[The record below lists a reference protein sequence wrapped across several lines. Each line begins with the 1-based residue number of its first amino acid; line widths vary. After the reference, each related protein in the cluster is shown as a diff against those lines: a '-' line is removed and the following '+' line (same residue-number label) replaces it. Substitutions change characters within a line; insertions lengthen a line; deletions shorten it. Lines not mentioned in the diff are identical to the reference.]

1 MLGSGVRNIVK
12 YSKVYSNI
20 DPVFVGGDIFKTQIA
35 LNAAKN
41 ENAGVNAGANAGV
54 NVGVNLAKTE
64 LEVLTCIK
72 EDNTLS
78 TAKIAEKVGKNK
90 RTIERI
96 IKALKEKGYIT
107 RIGSDKTGHWEI
119 ID

>member
-20 DPVFVGGDIFKTQIA
+20 DPVFVDGDIFKTQIA

-41 ENAGVNAGANAGV
+41 ENVGV
-54 NVGVNLAKTE
+54 NVPRNVPQN
-64 LEVLTCIK
+64 VPQ
-72 EDNTLS
+72 
-78 TAKIAEKVGKNK
+78 KNK
-90 RTIERI
+90 EEMIINLIKNNPNISRKEMANEIGVTIKTIQRI
-96 IKALKEKGYIT
+96 INKNEHIKYV
-107 RIGSDKTGHWEI
+107 GSSKTGHWEI